1 MVKIEPRYFYRDEG
15 LALDLSH
22 ETVRLDRGFHRS
34 LRIAMDPTDS
44 WYKSKSSRRRVREM
58 ELAREFWAKN
68 EESFARDVL
77 SKVQLE
83 ESASWTFSYRGEI
96 ERLPVL
102 YRKRFHIDSYDT
114 FKFLYPTDLEG
125 DYQIEFSDTG
135 ARLRKRVRLYIR
147 ENEILPIN
155 QDQRWLDSARGYM
168 KPPSH
173 IGAEWFDYVMYMG
186 GQFSLAVVDS
196 RRRQTRDVFGDLEP
210 VDAFISAEHVRSFLQ
225 WTEGDLLRASLH
237 RHPDRPQGKYLV
249 IRSLN
254 RPSLWAPCPSQQ
266 VRAVEPL
273 PIYPDA
279 TAHLKLVTDL
289 KLTSWGTKHGYAPNG
304 RTS

>member
-15 LALDLSH
+15 LALDLSN
-22 ETVRLDRGFHRS
+22 EAVRLDRGFHRS

-44 WYKSKSSRRRVREM
+44 WYKSKSNRRRVREM
-58 ELAREFWAKN
+58 ELAREFWVKN
-68 EESFARDVL
+68 EELFARDVL

-96 ERLPVL
+96 EKLPTL
-102 YRKRFHIDSYDT
+102 YRKRFGVGSYDT

-125 DYQIEFSDTG
+125 DYQIEFSDAG
-135 ARLRKRVRLYIR
+135 VRLRKRVRLYIR

-155 QDQRWLDSARGYM
+155 QDQKWLESARGYM

-186 GQFSLAVVDS
+186 EEFSLAVVDS
-196 RRRQTRDVFGDLEP
+196 HRRQTRDVFGDLEP
-210 VDAFISAEHVRSFLQ
+210 VDAVIPAEHARAFLK

-237 RHPDRPQGKYLV
+237 RHPDRPLDKFLV

-254 RPSLWAPCPSQQ
+254 RPTLWTPSYTKQGT
-266 VRAVEPL
+266 EGDPL
-273 PIYPDA
+273 PIFPDEA
-279 TAHLKLVTDL
+279 THLKLVTDL
-289 KLTSWGTKHGYAPNG
+289 KLTSWATKHGYAPNG
-304 RTS
+304 QTG

>member
-1 MVKIEPRYFYRDEG
+1 MVKIEPRYFDRDEG
-15 LALDLSH
+15 LALDLSN
-22 ETVRLDRGFHRS
+22 EAVRLDRGFHRS

-44 WYKSKSSRRRVREM
+44 WYKSKSNRRRVREM
-58 ELAREFWAKN
+58 VLAREFWAKN

-96 ERLPVL
+96 EKLPAL
-102 YRKRFHIDSYDT
+102 YRKRFHIDSYGT
-114 FKFLYPTDLEG
+114 FKFSYPTDLEG
-125 DYQIEFSDTG
+125 DYQMEFSDAG
-135 ARLRKRVRLYIR
+135 IRLRKRIRLYIR
-147 ENEILPIN
+147 GNEILPIN

-186 GQFSLAVVDS
+186 EDFSLAVVDS
-196 RRRQTRDVFGDLEP
+196 HRRQTRDVFGDLEP
-210 VDAFISAEHVRSFLQ
+210 VDAFISAEHVRSFLK

-237 RHPDRPQGKYLV
+237 RHPDRPQEKYLV

-254 RPSLWAPCPSQQ
+254 RPSLWTPSPTE
-266 VRAVEPL
+266 RITDADPL
-273 PIYPDA
+273 PIHPDA
-279 TAHLKLVTDL
+279 ATHLKPISDLRLTD
-289 KLTSWGTKHGYAPNG
+289 WARKHGYD
-304 RTS
+304 RSTSTR